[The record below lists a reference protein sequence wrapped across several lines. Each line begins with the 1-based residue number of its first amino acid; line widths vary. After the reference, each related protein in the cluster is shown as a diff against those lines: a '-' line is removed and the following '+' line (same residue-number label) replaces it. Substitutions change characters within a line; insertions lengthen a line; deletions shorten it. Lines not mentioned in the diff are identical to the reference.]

1 MGNPPFEDVSPIK
14 NWWFSSAMLVYQ
26 RVLGGIQFFHRKF
39 PPQHRGLVEPW
50 NHWEAAKLA
59 KNMDAPVVEAVPEE
73 VEVKLNRWA
82 KLPRDSRFF
91 PIQLG

>member
-1 MGNPPFEDVSPIK
+1 MYLLLKLVVFQCYVSLPEGIGRNPVFSPKI
-14 NWWFSSAMLVYQ
+14 S
-26 RVLGGIQFFHRKF
+26 
-39 PPQHRGLVEPW
+39 PQHRGLVEPW